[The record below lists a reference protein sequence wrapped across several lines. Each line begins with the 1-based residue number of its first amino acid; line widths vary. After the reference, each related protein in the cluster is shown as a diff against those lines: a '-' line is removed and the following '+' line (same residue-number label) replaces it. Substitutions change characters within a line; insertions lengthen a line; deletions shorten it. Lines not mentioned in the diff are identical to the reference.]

1 MDGAYQIRKVVEG
14 DFHRGHM
21 PLLAQLTSVGDIT
34 AEQYAATLSK
44 MEAKDSQVYVVHDAE
59 SDRIVASA
67 TLLVEQKLIHE
78 CACVGHI
85 EDVVVSESCRGKG
98 VGQTLVRFLVDL
110 AKSRRC
116 YKVVLDCATENCGFY
131 EKCGFV
137 KRECQ
142 MRRDC

>member
-1 MDGAYQIRKVVEG
+1 MQRRYRLSPD
-14 DFHRGHM
+14 
-21 PLLAQLTSVGDIT
+21 SVPP
-34 AEQYAATLSK
+34 
-44 MEAKDSQVYVVHDAE
+44 
-59 SDRIVASA
+59 SDRIVVETHAA
-67 TLLVEQKLIHE
+67 GPTRTLLVRNVADARVALPSLRRS
-78 CACVGHI
+78 AD

-116 YKVVLDCATENCGFY
+116 YKVVLDCAAENCGFY